1 MDSAS
6 KYLDL
11 GEPSRSSHLW
21 KYTPW
26 KRVHPSGNIGEIP
39 KLSKPKLS
47 LSLLDGDD
55 APDGI
60 TLIEG
65 GKNEIDL
72 PDTDEITH
80 SFLEAISENSKWTLK
95 VDKGF
100 HSENPVVLEIEAG
113 DRHLLPYF
121 LGHRRVC

>member
-65 GKNEIDL
+65 GKNEVDL

-80 SFLEAISENSKWTLK
+80 SFLEAISEYSKMEFFIRKEELPQTL
-95 VDKGF
+95 GR
-100 HSENPVVLEIEAG
+100 SRLC
-113 DRHLLPYF
+113 
-121 LGHRRVC
+121 RRIRTGRPLS